1 MGAGYVYGNSVTPC
15 ATFSHRS
22 RLPSPRDAAKA
33 VNSHPSCHRMQAR
46 PAKPAANT
54 PQLLAGRSP
63 SSAGLGG
70 GQPLPLSADPK
81 PGEGAKGRW
90 GPAHTSPGA
99 KDGHPLVGGWLVM
112 PVGCMG

>member
-1 MGAGYVYGNSVTPC
+1 MYMCSSVTPY

-22 RLPSPRDAAKA
+22 RLSSPRDAGQA
-33 VNSHPSCHRMQAR
+33 VDSHHSCHSRHRKQAR
-46 PAKPAANT
+46 PAVRAANT
-54 PQLLAGRSP
+54 PQLLANRSS